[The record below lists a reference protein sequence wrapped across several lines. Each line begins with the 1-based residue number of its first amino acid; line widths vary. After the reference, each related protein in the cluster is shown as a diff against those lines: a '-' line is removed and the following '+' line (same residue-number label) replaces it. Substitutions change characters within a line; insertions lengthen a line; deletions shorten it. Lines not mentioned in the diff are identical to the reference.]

1 MPYRQRA
8 ALLVFWNLQPGP
20 EKKGYSKHEKWQMC
34 LKVDGG
40 LHGGV
45 SGAGRGLCA
54 FSPGFQGGVGMEIGT
69 VVRGREVLRN
79 L

>member
-1 MPYRQRA
+1 
-8 ALLVFWNLQPGP
+8 
-20 EKKGYSKHEKWQMC
+20 MC

-45 SGAGRGLCA
+45 SGAGRGLCV
-54 FSPGFQGGVGMEIGT
+54 FSPGFQGGVGMEIRTGMG
-69 VVRGREVLRN
+69 GREVLRN

>member
-1 MPYRQRA
+1 
-8 ALLVFWNLQPGP
+8 
-20 EKKGYSKHEKWQMC
+20 MC

-45 SGAGRGLCA
+45 SRAGRGLCA